1 MFDANLKPCKANFA
15 PTLVAE
21 ILSKAMNRR
30 LSCRLRI
37 TMEINVWIELLLL
50 CLKNAT
56 HFENVELVSMLWA
69 KSKRVCAAGIRSVF
83 MRYGLVV
90 SNKDLKYSI
99 NYVNK
104 PKKIQQL
111 PHSWIACHSQIADQ
125 LMSWAQWQFR
135 TIASKRFWNFGLC
148 QLQYLWIVCKVSH
161 RMERCKR
168 FRLCVVELLPGC
180 FQMVKL
186 IGNGNLWIQS
196 AHQNQF
202 QCNQISVATC
212 RCTTDQ
218 VLYLI

>member
-1 MFDANLKPCKANFA
+1 MCTKSRYSCTLPNLSTIHFPAAYYRCYVFQTEAPIRHFCSTIAIYFPITSSMFDANLKPCKANFA

-104 PKKIQQL
+104 PKK
-111 PHSWIACHSQIADQ
+111 
-125 LMSWAQWQFR
+125 FN
-135 TIASKRFWNFGLC
+135 NFLI
-148 QLQYLWIVCKVSH
+148 LESH
-161 RMERCKR
+161 VTHK
-168 FRLCVVELLPGC
+168 
-180 FQMVKL
+180 
-186 IGNGNLWIQS
+186 
-196 AHQNQF
+196 
-202 QCNQISVATC
+202 
-212 RCTTDQ
+212 
-218 VLYLI
+218 